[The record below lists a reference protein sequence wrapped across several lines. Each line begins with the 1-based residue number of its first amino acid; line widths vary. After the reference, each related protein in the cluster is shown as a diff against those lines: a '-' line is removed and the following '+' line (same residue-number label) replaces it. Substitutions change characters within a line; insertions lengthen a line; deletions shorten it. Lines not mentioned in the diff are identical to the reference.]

1 MTTII
6 QNKNITI
13 DGLNCNVF
21 ATERPEVLL
30 IQPSARHETKNDGIN
45 REVKVLATTAT

>member
-1 MTTII
+1 MTTIML
-6 QNKNITI
+6 NENITI

-21 ATERPEVLL
+21 ATECPEVLM

-45 REVKVLATTAT
+45 R